1 VRIFF
6 DPNTLHQSKTGSVTG
21 VVYFEFSPDQ
31 QFPGVGW
38 NDFVV
43 VVANW
48 WMAAMEE
55 LIEGQAEVHF
65 RFMDGPYWITAI
77 SKGTFLRFHCN
88 EDTWGADRS
97 CEVVVQIDDLKRELL
112 TFARNVS
119 AACKRAGIES
129 SDLDPLRGNLP
140 N

>member
-1 VRIFF
+1 LF
-6 DPNTLHQSKTGSVTG
+6 DPNTLQQSKNGSVTG

-31 QFPGVGW
+31 QFPVVDW

-48 WMAAMEE
+48 WMAALEK
-55 LIEGQAEVHF
+55 LIEGQGEVDF
-65 RFMDGPYWITAI
+65 RFMDGPYWITAV
-77 SKGTFLRFHCN
+77 SQGTFLLFHCT
-88 EDTWGADRS
+88 EGRRGADLPY
-97 CEVVVQIDDLKRELL
+97 EVVVQVDDLKRELL

-119 AACKRAGIES
+119 VACKRAGIES
-129 SDLDPLRGNLP
+129 ADLDELRRNLP